1 MSVASKRSRFENRS
15 SSHLLNDRK
24 VSIFTPV
31 LLYFPLRLLHV
42 RYGEFSGT
50 CYDFPVRLKIEQLDK
65 TRLTK
70 IRGPSLTIFFM
81 CTLTTRCLA
90 EFSRGKSGNMCNQQ
104 FVLRWHYHQSAIL
117 GNLPMLLESDM
128 LTDITISVDQ
138 ETVKAHKVV
147 LALCST
153 YFFQLFQNM
162 DSVQNPVIVLHNVS
176 ADDIKAVLQFI
187 YKGQCVVTREQ
198 LPSLLSV
205 AKLLKIQGLCDM
217 NVPENS
223 VDSSSDKNSTDE
235 PTNPEESP
243 TNALTIKEEEK
254 VVAQDEHMNKVE
266 ILPSERDFP
275 STNLKR
281 NSITTSSCSTL
292 WETSILD
299 KLSPKIPKKSN
310 KDQSESCK
318 CFLCGKY
325 LSNQYN
331 LRVHIETHEEAYYA
345 CQSCPHVSRSRDAL
359 RKHVSY
365 RHPQD
370 YHSRKRKKLQH
381 DTY

>member
-1 MSVASKRSRFENRS
+1 
-15 SSHLLNDRK
+15 
-24 VSIFTPV
+24 
-31 LLYFPLRLLHV
+31 
-42 RYGEFSGT
+42 
-50 CYDFPVRLKIEQLDK
+50 
-65 TRLTK
+65 
-70 IRGPSLTIFFM
+70 M
-81 CTLTTRCLA
+81 CNPTTRCLDG
-90 EFSRGKSGNMCNQQ
+90 FSRENRGKTGEMCNQQ
-104 FVLRWHYHQSAIL
+104 FVLRWHYHQSTIL
-117 GNLPMLLESDM
+117 GNLPMLLETDM

-176 ADDIKAVLQFI
+176 ADDIRAVLQFI

-217 NVPENS
+217 KVPENS
-223 VDSSSDKNSTDE
+223 IDSSSDKNSTDE
-235 PTNPEESP
+235 PVNLEETLP
-243 TNALTIKEEEK
+243 TATTEREDTPKH
-254 VVAQDEHMNKVE
+254 VSKVE
-266 ILPSERDFP
+266 ILPTERDSP
-275 STNLKR
+275 TPNLKK
-281 NSITTSSCSTL
+281 NSLTTSSCSTL

-299 KLSPKIPKKSN
+299 KLSPKIPRKSN
-310 KDQSESCK
+310 KDLSESCK

-370 YHSRKRKKLQH
+370 YHSRKRKKMQH